1 MVRSPFPEFKLI
13 AITVAVSLLGLCFCF
28 LVSVDSMVMA
38 FVPTYNVIVA
48 ASPPTSFSTS
58 SSFLLRQG
66 GQGIQRGQPGHGV
79 TKKNSRVVLMVSP
92 SSFDPGMIQE
102 VESARAA
109 FVLCFFGA
117 IGSAAVGREVI
128 PVTWREYQKLNA
140 LVGKGT
146 ATVDGTEL
154 ELIGYPE
161 PVYKEDIL
169 AIINIDHP
177 RHHNMTIQDIVD
189 TYPIP
194 NQIPGMLRFESLA
207 QANAHISQVAVRA
220 VFDSMAIGMNKN
232 SVAPQVAIQK
242 FAQYNNHNNY
252 GGGDGTSGL
261 DVMKSNSQLSK
272 TIGVT
277 ALLFLLSLIGTADYF
292 ALYHFIHGWFPE
304 WSGTSQ
310 LPGSLV
316 DFQNLVHLPDYFMND
331 VPTAATATT
340 TIVETTT
347 AFPMD

>member
-1 MVRSPFPEFKLI
+1 
-13 AITVAVSLLGLCFCF
+13 
-28 LVSVDSMVMA
+28 
-38 FVPTYNVIVA
+38 
-48 ASPPTSFSTS
+48 
-58 SSFLLRQG
+58 
-66 GQGIQRGQPGHGV
+66 
-79 TKKNSRVVLMVSP
+79 
-92 SSFDPGMIQE
+92 
-102 VESARAA
+102 
-109 FVLCFFGA
+109 
-117 IGSAAVGREVI
+117 
-128 PVTWREYQKLNA
+128 VTWREYQKLNA

-252 GGGDGTSGL
+252 GGGDGGDGGDGTSGL

-310 LPGSLV
+310 LPGSLL

-331 VPTAATATT
+331 VPTVATATT
-340 TIVETTT
+340 TKVEITT